1 MAHQPAQ
8 QSAPEENLDGGDTE
22 VFDVDPNIFQEEN
35 GDDWIDVRQQQFL
48 LRGQSGS
55 LSSSSSGLAHST
67 TFLTPNLPA
76 RKLLADAPAISHRAI
91 IHIDLDCFFVQ
102 VEQSLNPKLKGR
114 AVAVHQHE
122 DIISVSYEARALGVK
137 KHMTPAEAV
146 VASKG
151 EVVLVPVQTEHGS
164 KVSYRVYREA
174 SSQIIEAVKTCT
186 FLRTALFEKA
196 SIDEFFVDVS
206 DPCALK
212 VSSSADPEVD
222 VLSTTTGINVE
233 SQTSEYSPQQIQL
246 LHNNWPP
253 CVIFGD
259 VSGVLLPEEECLRSA
274 SFLALQ
280 IRDMIQAR
288 LGFSC
293 SAGVAPNKLLAK
305 IASGLNKPHNQTVIL
320 HRNVAKLMSTIPLRK
335 LPRVLTRAG
344 HRALADLEALYGVW
358 TCGDLVQDDVHH
370 SRIELISRYGEATGD
385 WLYTRARG
393 EDDDPVKEKPPQKT
407 LACSMS
413 LTPFGPNHDQLS
425 KIFNMIASELSERLR
440 KDVRG
445 SRRSCATR
453 C

>member
-1 MAHQPAQ
+1 MPQP
-8 QSAPEENLDGGDTE
+8 SP
-22 VFDVDPNIFQEEN
+22 I
-35 GDDWIDVRQQQFL
+35 
-48 LRGQSGS
+48 GQSFVSIPSVSFLPCGT
-55 LSSSSSGLAHST
+55 GL
-67 TFLTPNLPA
+67 FLTNGST
-76 RKLLADAPAISHRAI
+76 D
-91 IHIDLDCFFVQ
+91 IDLDCFFVQ

-259 VSGVLLPEEECLRSA
+259 GA
-274 SFLALQ
+274 SF
-280 IRDMIQAR
+280 
-288 LGFSC
+288 S
-293 SAGVAPNKLLAK
+293 V
-305 IASGLNKPHNQTVIL
+305 L
-320 HRNVAKLMSTIPLRK
+320 HS
-335 LPRVLTRAG
+335 LP
-344 HRALADLEALYGVW
+344 
-358 TCGDLVQDDVHH
+358 C
-370 SRIELISRYGEATGD
+370 
-385 WLYTRARG
+385 
-393 EDDDPVKEKPPQKT
+393 
-407 LACSMS
+407 
-413 LTPFGPNHDQLS
+413 LTP
-425 KIFNMIASELSERLR
+425 R
-440 KDVRG
+440 
-445 SRRSCATR
+445 
-453 C
+453 